1 MNQASIGLS
10 APGRESARS
19 ILSLIHAD
27 GHAVTYRSLLM
38 AWRKGMR
45 NGNVSRLSVPE
56 RALMRCALWVARVKG
71 SICNMRLMV
80 QALSVV
86 LRLIRNRRGRIVD
99 AGNRRAQAMLEGYR
113 NVFSWVPQ
121 LREWLRDP
129 RYIAYL
135 GILEVNG

>member
-1 MNQASIGLS
+1 MIQLSTGLS
-10 APGRESARS
+10 RRESVRS

-27 GHAVTYRSLLM
+27 GSGLTYRSLLV

-45 NGNVSRLSVPE
+45 NGNWSRLCVPE

-80 QALSVV
+80 QALCVV
-86 LRLIRNRRGRIVD
+86 LRLIQNRRGRIVD
-99 AGNRRAQAMLEGYR
+99 AGNRRAQAMLERYR

>member
-1 MNQASIGLS
+1 MIQLSTGLS
-10 APGRESARS
+10 RRESVRS

-27 GHAVTYRSLLM
+27 GSGLTYRSLLV

-45 NGNVSRLSVPE
+45 NGNWSRLCVPE

-86 LRLIRNRRGRIVD
+86 LRLIQNRRGRIVD
-99 AGNRRAQAMLEGYR
+99 AGNRRAQAILERYR

-121 LREWLRDP
+121 LREWLCVP
-129 RYIAYL
+129 RYVAYL
-135 GILEVNG
+135 GLLEVNG